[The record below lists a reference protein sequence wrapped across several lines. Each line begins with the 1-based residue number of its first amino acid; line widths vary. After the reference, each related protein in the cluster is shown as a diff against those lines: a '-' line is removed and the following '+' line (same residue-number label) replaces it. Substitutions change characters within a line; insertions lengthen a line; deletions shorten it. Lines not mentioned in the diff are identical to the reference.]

1 MIPFETPLPK
11 VLRSMCLQSI
21 LDRGISRKLYGRIC
35 DDIVMT
41 YGGEQIISL
50 TNLAKLGLF
59 YEQGSREVH
68 YPFNDIKK

>member
-1 MIPFETPLPK
+1 
-11 VLRSMCLQSI
+11 MCLQSI
-21 LDRGISRKLYGRIC
+21 IDKGISRKQYGKVC

-59 YEQGSREVH
+59 YEQGSR
-68 YPFNDIKK
+68 